1 MTYVKPFFCLGI
13 ASLLLVSACA
23 HGMKPSLTFLSLS
36 LSLSLSLLVLVLDEA
51 TRRSVLLQISSN
63 LDTAEQMDQIN
74 GEA

>member
-36 LSLSLSLLVLVLDEA
+36 LSRFLFLFSMKLHDALFFFRFHPIWI
-51 TRRSVLLQISSN
+51 RRSKW
-63 LDTAEQMDQIN
+63 TR
-74 GEA
+74 